1 MTSIQ
6 PGIFDYRIYD
16 SPMARRTAPTT
27 PEDFAR
33 LAGAG
38 AGAEAGTPS
47 DSPAA
52 TTPAPDSIAPDSPIP
67 APLSP
72 QILATLFQFQEAVG
86 LEESEEQT
94 DPEEPGSV
102 EEEFLD
108 YMSKSPEERY
118 AEALL
123 RELGLTP
130 EQLAALPPEER
141 NAILEKIQQKIEAKI
156 EEDMLNPAG

>member
-1 MTSIQ
+1 
-6 PGIFDYRIYD
+6 
-16 SPMARRTAPTT
+16 MARRTAPIP
-27 PEDFAR
+27 PEDFAC

-38 AGAEAGTPS
+38 AGIGTEASSDSTPS
-47 DSPAA
+47 A
-52 TTPAPDSIAPDSPIP
+52 TPTPDSITSDGPIP

-72 QILATLFQFQEAVG
+72 QILATLFQFQESVG
-86 LEESEEQT
+86 LEESEEQA
-94 DPEEPGSV
+94 DLEEPASV

-108 YMSKSPEERY
+108 YMSKTPEERY

-130 EQLAALPPEER
+130 DQLAALPPEER